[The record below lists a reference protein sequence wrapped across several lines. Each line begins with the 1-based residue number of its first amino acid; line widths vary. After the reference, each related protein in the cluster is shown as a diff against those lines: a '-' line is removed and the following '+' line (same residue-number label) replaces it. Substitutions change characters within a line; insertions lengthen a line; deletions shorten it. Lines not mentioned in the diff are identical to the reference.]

1 MADNVRF
8 LWGKGYDN
16 MNILYDEQARIFKL
30 DTTHTSYLIG
40 LADEEG
46 FIGHVYYGKTI
57 SVGFN
62 AKKEIIRSR

>member
-1 MADNVRF
+1 
-8 LWGKGYDN
+8 